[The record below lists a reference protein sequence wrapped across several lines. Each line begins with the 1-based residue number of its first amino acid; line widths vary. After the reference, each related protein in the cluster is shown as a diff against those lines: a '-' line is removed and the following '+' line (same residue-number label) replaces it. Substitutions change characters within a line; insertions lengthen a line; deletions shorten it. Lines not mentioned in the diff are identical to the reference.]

1 MHGSA
6 YEFKGDILIVEG
18 VYTYMLRYYS
28 VTRPTMISSAL
39 LIIISSFVV
48 LKIKE
53 KFTLNYLK
61 FLFNEYLVFCKNS
74 SVSFYE
80 IYLNV
85 NSTTASDYSCL

>member
-53 KFTLNYLK
+53 KLQKSGNFVFIKWIFGILMKTA
-61 FLFNEYLVFCKNS
+61 FLFMKY
-74 SVSFYE
+74 
-80 IYLNV
+80 I
-85 NSTTASDYSCL
+85 

>member
-28 VTRPTMISSAL
+28 VTRPTMISSWL

-53 KFTLNYLK
+53 KLQKSNNF
-61 FLFNEYLVFCKNS
+61 VFIKWI
-74 SVSFYE
+74 FG
-80 IYLNV
+80 ILQK
-85 NSTTASDYSCL
+85 

>member
-39 LIIISSFVV
+39 LIIINSFVV

-53 KFTLNYLK
+53 KLQKSSNFVFIKWIFGILMKAT
-61 FLFNEYLVFCKNS
+61 FLFMKY
-74 SVSFYE
+74 
-80 IYLNV
+80 I
-85 NSTTASDYSCL
+85 

>member
-1 MHGSA
+1 MMHGSA

-28 VTRPTMISSAL
+28 VTRPTIISSAL

-53 KFTLNYLK
+53 KFTL
-61 FLFNEYLVFCKNS
+61 FLLNGYSVFCKNS
-74 SVSFYE
+74 GVSFCE
-80 IYLNV
+80 MYLNV